1 MKQAIL
7 IINIPDNA
15 KAEDYA
21 IDRIWKYIPEEDDEM
36 PFPIGKT
43 FKRFRP
49 MPEKKETFDGR
60 LTYDKL
66 AEYIGYN
73 KCIDEILGEKDD

>member
-36 PFPIGKT
+36 PFPIKKT

-49 MPEKKETFDGR
+49 MPEKIDLEKVIYNSKAFDR
-60 LTYDKL
+60 AL
-66 AEYIGYN
+66 ARN
-73 KCIDEILGEKDD
+73 NLIDELLGENND